1 MPGAYAK
8 NSEKTARPKAECTA
22 AAEKAVRGS
31 PAKARRRA
39 GKPRQ
44 SPPPGGATRQSPPP
58 GGEAPPKRRRAGK
71 PAKARRRAGKPRQS
85 RRRAGKPRQSPPPC
99 GEAPPKPAA
108 VRGSPPKPPPCGEA
122 PQKPADVRGSPAK
135 VRRRAGKPRQS
146 AAGQSNPP
154 KPAAVRGSP
163 AKPRRRA
170 GKPRQSAPLRRTGRN
185 IKKAAGRMTRRL
197 RGLYSSACS
206 KLTFLLLWLYNTV
219 RMCRFCD
226 ETETLRLQLRTGLVK
241 LLRCRF
247 YLL

>member
-1 MPGAYAK
+1 MQYEIRQCNRRNFCGCFCRMPGAYAK
-8 NSEKTARPKAECTA
+8 NSEKTARPKPN
-22 AAEKAVRGS
+22 V
-31 PAKARRRA
+31 PRRQR
-39 GKPRQ
+39 K
-44 SPPPGGATRQSPPP
+44 P
-58 GGEAPPKRRRAGK
+58 GGEA
-71 PAKARRRAGKPRQS
+71 
-85 RRRAGKPRQSPPPC
+85 
-99 GEAPPKPAA
+99 
-108 VRGSPPKPPPCGEA
+108 PPKPPPCGEA
-122 PQKPADVRGSPAK
+122 T
-135 VRRRAGKPRQS
+135 
-146 AAGQSNPP
+146 P

-163 AKPRRRA
+163 AKATAVRGSPAKARRRA

-219 RMCRFCD
+219 GMCRFCD

>member
-1 MPGAYAK
+1 MKYGNVTGKIFADAFAVCRARMR
-8 NSEKTARPKAECTA
+8 KTAKKLPAPSRMY
-22 AAEKAVRGS
+22 RGGRES
-31 PAKARRRA
+31 RA

-44 SPPPGGATRQSPPP
+44 SPPPG
-58 GGEAPPKRRRAGK
+58 
-71 PAKARRRAGKPRQS
+71 
-85 RRRAGKPRQSPPPC
+85 

-108 VRGSPPKPPPCGEA
+108 VRGSPLKRPL
-122 PQKPADVRGSPAK
+122 
-135 VRRRAGKPRQS
+135 
-146 AAGQSNPP
+146 
-154 KPAAVRGSP
+154 
-163 AKPRRRA
+163 A

>member
-1 MPGAYAK
+1 MQYEIRQCNRQNFCGCFCRMPGAYAK
-8 NSEKTARPKAECTA
+8 NSEKTARPKPN
-22 AAEKAVRGS
+22 V
-31 PAKARRRA
+31 PRRQR
-39 GKPRQ
+39 K
-44 SPPPGGATRQSPPP
+44 
-58 GGEAPPKRRRAGK
+58 
-71 PAKARRRAGKPRQS
+71 
-85 RRRAGKPRQSPPPC
+85 
-99 GEAPPKPAA
+99 
-108 VRGSPPKPPPCGEA
+108 PCGEA

>member
-1 MPGAYAK
+1 MLLPYAGRVCK
-8 NSEKTARPKAECTA
+8 KQRKTARPKPNVPRRQRKPCGEAPQKPA
-22 AAEKAVRGS
+22 AVRGS

-39 GKPRQ
+39 GR
-44 SPPPGGATRQSPPP
+44 
-58 GGEAPPKRRRAGK
+58 
-71 PAKARRRAGKPRQS
+71 
-85 RRRAGKPRQSPPPC
+85 
-99 GEAPPKPAA
+99 
-108 VRGSPPKPPPCGEA
+108 
-122 PQKPADVRGSPAK
+122 
-135 VRRRAGKPRQS
+135 
-146 AAGQSNPP
+146 
-154 KPAAVRGSP
+154 P

>member
-1 MPGAYAK
+1 MKYGNVTGKIFADAFAVCRARMQKTAK
-8 NSEKTARPKAECTA
+8 NCPPQAECTA
-22 AAEKAVRGS
+22 AAEKAVRG
-31 PAKARRRA
+31 
-39 GKPRQ
+39 
-44 SPPPGGATRQSPPP
+44 
-58 GGEAPPKRRRAGK
+58 
-71 PAKARRRAGKPRQS
+71 
-85 RRRAGKPRQSPPPC
+85 
-99 GEAPPKPAA
+99 
-108 VRGSPPKPPPCGEA
+108 
-122 PQKPADVRGSPAK
+122 
-135 VRRRAGKPRQS
+135 
-146 AAGQSNPP
+146 NPP

-163 AKPRRRA
+163 AKARRRA

-219 RMCRFCD
+219 RICRFCD

>member
-1 MPGAYAK
+1 MKYGDVTGEIFADAFAVCRVHMR
-8 NSEKTARPKAECTA
+8 KTAKKLPAPSRMYRGGRESRAGGSPAKAA
-22 AAEKAVRGS
+22 AVRGS

-39 GKPRQ
+39 GKP
-44 SPPPGGATRQSPPP
+44 
-58 GGEAPPKRRRAGK
+58 
-71 PAKARRRAGKPRQS
+71 AKA
-85 RRRAGKPRQSPPPC
+85 
-99 GEAPPKPAA
+99 
-108 VRGSPPKPPPCGEA
+108 
-122 PQKPADVRGSPAK
+122 
-135 VRRRAGKPRQS
+135 
-146 AAGQSNPP
+146 
-154 KPAAVRGSP
+154 
-163 AKPRRRA
+163 RRRA

>member
-8 NSEKTARPKAECTA
+8 NSEKTARPKPN
-22 AAEKAVRGS
+22 V
-31 PAKARRRA
+31 PRRQR
-39 GKPRQ
+39 K
-44 SPPPGGATRQSPPP
+44 
-58 GGEAPPKRRRAGK
+58 
-71 PAKARRRAGKPRQS
+71 
-85 RRRAGKPRQSPPPC
+85 PC

-108 VRGSPPKPPPCGEA
+108 VRGSPAKAPPCGEAPPKPPPCGEA
-122 PQKPADVRGSPAK
+122 PPK
-135 VRRRAGKPRQS
+135 RRRAGKPRQS
-146 AAGQSNPP
+146 PP
-154 KPAAVRGSP
+154 PAEQPTKA
-163 AKPRRRA
+163 RRRA

-219 RMCRFCD
+219 GMCRFCD

>member
-1 MPGAYAK
+1 MPYAGRVCEKQRK
-8 NSEKTARPKAECTA
+8 NCPPQAECTA

-31 PAKARRRA
+31 PAKPRRRA
-39 GKPRQ
+39 GQP
-44 SPPPGGATRQSPPP
+44 T
-58 GGEAPPKRRRAGK
+58 
-71 PAKARRRAGKPRQS
+71 KARRRAGRPAK
-85 RRRAGKPRQSPPPC
+85 APPC
-99 GEAPPKPAA
+99 GAAAPKPAA
-108 VRGSPPKPPPCGEA
+108 VRGSPPKRPL
-122 PQKPADVRGSPAK
+122 
-135 VRRRAGKPRQS
+135 
-146 AAGQSNPP
+146 
-154 KPAAVRGSP
+154 
-163 AKPRRRA
+163 A

-219 RMCRFCD
+219 GMCRFCD

>member
-1 MPGAYAK
+1 MQYEIRQCNRQNFCGCFCRMPGAYAK
-8 NSEKTARPKAECTA
+8 NSEKNCPPQAECTA

-31 PAKARRRA
+31 PAKV
-39 GKPRQ
+39 
-44 SPPPGGATRQSPPP
+44 
-58 GGEAPPKRRRAGK
+58 
-71 PAKARRRAGKPRQS
+71 

-108 VRGSPPKPPPCGEA
+108 GRG
-122 PQKPADVRGSPAK
+122 
-135 VRRRAGKPRQS
+135 
-146 AAGQSNPP
+146 NPP

-163 AKPRRRA
+163 AKARRA
-170 GKPRQSAPLRRTGRN
+170 GKPRKSAPLRRTGRN

>member
-1 MPGAYAK
+1 MKYGNVTGKIFADAFAVCRARMR
-8 NSEKTARPKAECTA
+8 KTAKKLPDPSRMY
-22 AAEKAVRGS
+22 RGGRES
-31 PAKARRRA
+31 RA

-44 SPPPGGATRQSPPP
+44 SPPPRW
-58 GGEAPPKRRRAGK
+58 
-71 PAKARRRAGKPRQS
+71 
-85 RRRAGKPRQSPPPC
+85 
-99 GEAPPKPAA
+99 EAPPKPAA
-108 VRGSPPKPPPCGEA
+108 VRGSP
-122 PQKPADVRGSPAK
+122 AK
-135 VRRRAGKPRQS
+135 A
-146 AAGQSNPP
+146 
-154 KPAAVRGSP
+154 
-163 AKPRRRA
+163 RRRA

>member
-1 MPGAYAK
+1 MKYGNVTGEIFADAFAVCRARMR
-8 NSEKTARPKAECTA
+8 KTAKKLPAPSRMYRGGRESRAG
-22 AAEKAVRGS
+22 GS
-31 PAKARRRA
+31 PAKA
-39 GKPRQ
+39 
-44 SPPPGGATRQSPPP
+44 
-58 GGEAPPKRRRAGK
+58 
-71 PAKARRRAGKPRQS
+71 

-99 GEAPPKPAA
+99 GEAPPK
-108 VRGSPPKPPPCGEA
+108 
-122 PQKPADVRGSPAK
+122 
-135 VRRRAGKPRQS
+135 
-146 AAGQSNPP
+146 
-154 KPAAVRGSP
+154 
-163 AKPRRRA
+163 RRRA

-219 RMCRFCD
+219 GMCRFCD

>member
-1 MPGAYAK
+1 MKYGNVTGEIFADAFAVCRARMR
-8 NSEKTARPKAECTA
+8 KTAKKLPAPSRMY
-22 AAEKAVRGS
+22 RGGRES
-31 PAKARRRA
+31 
-39 GKPRQ
+39 
-44 SPPPGGATRQSPPP
+44 
-58 GGEAPPKRRRAGK
+58 
-71 PAKARRRAGKPRQS
+71 RAGKPRQS
-85 RRRAGKPRQSPPPC
+85 RRCAGKPRQSSPPC

-108 VRGSPPKPPPCGEA
+108 VRGSP
-122 PQKPADVRGSPAK
+122 AK
-135 VRRRAGKPRQS
+135 A
-146 AAGQSNPP
+146 
-154 KPAAVRGSP
+154 
-163 AKPRRRA
+163 RRRA

-219 RMCRFCD
+219 RMCQFCD

>member
-1 MPGAYAK
+1 MLLPCAGRVCEKQRK
-8 NSEKTARPKAECTA
+8 NCPPQAECTA

-31 PAKARRRA
+31 PAKAPPCGEAPPKPPQCGEAPPNPTAARGSPAKARRRA
-39 GKPRQ
+39 WKP
-44 SPPPGGATRQSPPP
+44 RQSPPP
-58 GGEAPPKRRRAGK
+58 GGEAPPN
-71 PAKARRRAGKPRQS
+71 
-85 RRRAGKPRQSPPPC
+85 
-99 GEAPPKPAA
+99 PAA
-108 VRGSPPKPPPCGEA
+108 G
-122 PQKPADVRGSPAK
+122 
-135 VRRRAGKPRQS
+135 
-146 AAGQSNPP
+146 
-154 KPAAVRGSP
+154 
-163 AKPRRRA
+163 
-170 GKPRQSAPLRRTGRN
+170 RRTGRN

>member
-1 MPGAYAK
+1 MPYAGRVCEKQRK
-8 NSEKTARPKAECTA
+8 NCPHQAECTA
-22 AAEKAVRGS
+22 AAEKAGRGS
-31 PAKARRRA
+31 PAKAAAVR
-39 GKPRQ
+39 G
-44 SPPPGGATRQSPPP
+44 SY
-58 GGEAPPKRRRAGK
+58 
-71 PAKARRRAGKPRQS
+71 AKARRR
-85 RRRAGKPRQSPPPC
+85 
-99 GEAPPKPAA
+99 
-108 VRGSPPKPPPCGEA
+108 
-122 PQKPADVRGSPAK
+122 
-135 VRRRAGKPRQS
+135 
-146 AAGQSNPP
+146 QSNPP

-163 AKPRRRA
+163 SKASPVRGAPPKRRRA

-219 RMCRFCD
+219 RMCQFCD

>member
-1 MPGAYAK
+1 MQYEIRQCNRRNFCGCFCRMPGAYAK
-8 NSEKTARPKAECTA
+8 NSEKIARAKAECTA

-31 PAKARRRA
+31 PAKARRR
-39 GKPRQ
+39 Q
-44 SPPPGGATRQSPPP
+44 SN
-58 GGEAPPKRRRAGK
+58 PPKPAAARGS

-85 RRRAGKPRQSPPPC
+85 
-99 GEAPPKPAA
+99 
-108 VRGSPPKPPPCGEA
+108 
-122 PQKPADVRGSPAK
+122 
-135 VRRRAGKPRQS
+135 
-146 AAGQSNPP
+146 
-154 KPAAVRGSP
+154 
-163 AKPRRRA
+163 RRRA

-185 IKKAAGRMTRRL
+185 IKKAAGRMSRRL